1 MTKKTINKRN
11 LKYGG
16 VAAAFTAV
24 VVAAVILLNLVIA
37 SLGNTFSWYADLT
50 GKSVYSMSEEFEKN
64 LEGLLDVN
72 YDADEA
78 NDLYFNIVLL
88 MDEDAFKDYSTTTY
102 YVYRSLKQ
110 VVAMNDHIELKAIN
124 STQNPELIKDRYQK
138 TSSDN
143 YSITDVIIE
152 VADKDHNSKSDLGYK
167 KLALNTFYMV
177 DTDTNE
183 VFAYNAEAKLLSAF
197 AQLSGKVSE
206 ETAPVVYYLQGH
218 GEATL
223 EDGADW
229 VALFRDAGFSVKEI
243 NLIYED
249 FPENITKG
257 SILFVNLPKT
267 DLYVDNTDGG
277 VNEVKKIRRFAA
289 TQYGNVIVTL
299 DAMTSDLPAFN
310 NLMSEWG
317 VGIGGIVT
325 DKDHDVAGS
334 GATKILADYSGTKDS
349 ISKQLLQGT
358 IGSGT
363 NQAPSIFTNPRAIY
377 VYDDSK
383 IIVPTNGRATCEVL
397 LAPYSSAKVDG
408 TVPSNAETALASIT
422 LIEGDVNKAS
432 ETTYYVMCIGSSDFV
447 NPDYDNSNYNKMLM
461 YYSLGLMWSGTVTFD
476 DIKYKAFDDNTLSVT
491 SAQTNAWTIACVAVI
506 PLAFITAGTVVWIRR
521 RHS

>member
-1 MTKKTINKRN
+1 MKKKTLNKRN

-16 VAAAFTAV
+16 AATAFTAV

-37 SLGNTFSWYADLT
+37 SLGDTFSWYADLT
-50 GKSVYSMSEEFEKN
+50 GKSVYTMSNEFEKN

-72 YDADEA
+72 YDDNEE

-88 MDEDAFKDYSTTTY
+88 MDEDAFKDYGTQTY

-124 STQNPELIKDRYQK
+124 STQNPEFVKDRYQK

-152 VADKDHNSKSDLGYK
+152 VADKDHNSKSELGYK
-167 KLALNTFYMV
+167 KLGLNSFYMSDS
-177 DTDTNE
+177 DTGNI
-183 VFAYNAEAKLLSAF
+183 FAYNAEAKLLSAF
-197 AQLSGKVSE
+197 AQLSGKVTE

-218 GEATL
+218 GEATV
-223 EDGADW
+223 EQGADW
-229 VALFRDAGFSVKEI
+229 VALFNDAGFSVKTI

-249 FPENITKG
+249 FPETVTKG

-277 VNEVKKIRRFAA
+277 VNEVKKIRNFAA
-289 TQYGNVIVTL
+289 SKFGNVIITL
-299 DAMTSDLPAFN
+299 DSSTSDLPAFN

-325 DKDHDVAGS
+325 DKEHDVAGS
-334 GATKILADYSGTKDS
+334 GATKILADYSGTTES
-349 ISKQLLQGT
+349 ISTQLLKGAM
-358 IGSGT
+358 GSGT
-363 NQAPSIFTNPRAIY
+363 NLAPSIFTNPRAIY

-397 LAPYSSAKVDG
+397 LAPYASAKVDG
-408 TVPSNAETALASIT
+408 ETPKNADTALASIT
-422 LIEGDVNKAS
+422 LIEGDINNDA
-432 ETTYYVMCIGSSDFV
+432 ETTHYVMCIGSSDFV
-447 NPDYDNSNYNKMLM
+447 NSDYDNSNYNKMLM

-476 DIKYKAFDDNTLSVT
+476 NIKYKAFDDNTLSVT

-506 PLAFITAGTVVWIRR
+506 PLAFITAGTVVWVRR